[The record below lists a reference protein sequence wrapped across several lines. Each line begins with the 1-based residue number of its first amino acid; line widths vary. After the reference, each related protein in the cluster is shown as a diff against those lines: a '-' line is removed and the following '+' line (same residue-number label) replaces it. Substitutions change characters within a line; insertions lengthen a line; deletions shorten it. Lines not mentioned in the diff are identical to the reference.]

1 VSAECRRWEAIGDR
15 AAIGEPITE
24 EDERFRSEH
33 PAGCEACEREAAMW
47 TALEGAAQEPDREAQ
62 PSTATVEAIV
72 KQARVRDE
80 GPPALPMRRAWGT
93 GGRASRLGVGLA
105 VVSALAAAASVVF
118 VLRTRPWDGLSTSAP
133 PDIAAVTRATVREVT
148 GDVFVNGR
156 RAVVGEPVLAGAM
169 VRAEG
174 RVCLDVE
181 PAVRVCL
188 DAASEAR
195 LADASLVHRIIEL
208 RRGHLDATLGHPPSG
223 TSLQIDTPRGTVTAV
238 GTAFSVDVANGGGPV
253 VVRVREGVV
262 VVRAPHAPDLEV
274 AAGEEAV
281 VGAPRASTVSPAAPL
296 EPPAAS
302 SAAPSPAPSAVNIPQ
317 PSRGPSPRPP
327 VTSAERGN
335 LPAAS
340 ADAAAL
346 LAEARTLRA
355 SGEFREAAEAYRRLE
370 SAYPESAEAH
380 ASLVSLG
387 DLLVA
392 QLADPAGGLKAF
404 DAYLASGGVLAEEA
418 AFGRIGALRALGRE
432 GEEREAVVSFLA
444 RYPGTLHDDALR
456 ARLRALGGSR

>member
-1 VSAECRRWEAIGDR
+1 
-15 AAIGEPITE
+15 
-24 EDERFRSEH
+24 
-33 PAGCEACEREAAMW
+33 
-47 TALEGAAQEPDREAQ
+47 
-62 PSTATVEAIV
+62 
-72 KQARVRDE
+72 
-80 GPPALPMRRAWGT
+80 
-93 GGRASRLGVGLA
+93 
-105 VVSALAAAASVVF
+105 
-118 VLRTRPWDGLSTSAP
+118 
-133 PDIAAVTRATVREVT
+133 
-148 GDVFVNGR
+148 
-156 RAVVGEPVLAGAM
+156 
-169 VRAEG
+169 
-174 RVCLDVE
+174 
-181 PAVRVCL
+181 
-188 DAASEAR
+188 
-195 LADASLVHRIIEL
+195 
-208 RRGHLDATLGHPPSG
+208 
-223 TSLQIDTPRGTVTAV
+223 
-238 GTAFSVDVANGGGPV
+238 
-253 VVRVREGVV
+253 
-262 VVRAPHAPDLEV
+262 
-274 AAGEEAV
+274 
-281 VGAPRASTVSPAAPL
+281 
-296 EPPAAS
+296 
-302 SAAPSPAPSAVNIPQ
+302 
-317 PSRGPSPRPP
+317 